1 MTFTA
6 DTYGEDFLESGE
18 LDLYEEDPENPCNI
32 RSECALGM
40 KEIYSN
46 LVKSGWNLR
55 ASPMFACFAFCR
67 WGQEE
72 NCYSR
77 AGVDIVKPLQGA
89 NLKTEGSFSFRSI
102 ILY

>member
-1 MTFTA
+1 MDDSRMTFTA

-46 LVKSGWNLR
+46 LVTSGWNLSLFCILQVGPR
-55 ASPMFACFAFCR
+55 GELLQQGRSGYCQTSP
-67 WGQEE
+67 GGKLE
-72 NCYSR
+72 
-77 AGVDIVKPLQGA
+77 D
-89 NLKTEGSFSFRSI
+89 
-102 ILY
+102 